1 MGRFK
6 LTSPG
11 MLLILSVIAAG
22 GIFLLDLFYLKPVV
36 ESQKESAFKEQSARV
51 KSSAAKGLRN
61 LEEGLSNS
69 ATSWSHNPKTH
80 SMLAGRTSRDAFDD
94 FAKTVLDSSGA
105 DVVWLTNADG
115 KLVNTWS
122 SRDHVVSQ
130 STVDMFNKGLG
141 SAVQVE
147 SQVTGLAEIPGGL
160 AIFSR
165 ARVIND
171 KNQYI
176 GKLWL
181 ARYIGE
187 EVYQQIA
194 SGMISDIVLVTG
206 QKQPPESTWFLDDG
220 NAMVTWPVSDVFGS
234 YVGYFRANVPVGN
247 IVRQATTA
255 RRMVLI
261 VMSLSVG
268 LVLLI
273 VLGTHMLIT
282 GPVLRLL
289 RRLQELES
297 GEGKADDLVRDLHG
311 EPLVLA
317 RRLESAFDR
326 LAHMSRT
333 DELTSL
339 ANRRHFDEVLSC
351 FYTQA
356 RRYNR
361 PLSLIIIDVDFFKA
375 INDSIG
381 HQGGDEVLRHVAA
394 AIEEVCRKADLPA
407 RYGGDEFAIL
417 LPETGSEEAATVAE
431 RIRSKVSENS
441 VVKNLLKMQIT
452 LSVGVTDLNAGEIDS
467 PHTMKILADKALY
480 AAKELGRNRVVMAH
494 DLTGVNW
501 SKSEHATGNVDAM
514 CKKLAGLDTRFKDL
528 FLMGITEIVDL
539 LEKRDPNMADHAR
552 KVKHYSVLIARE
564 MELPERLVKRI
575 EIAASLHDIGMI
587 ALPDSVLL
595 CPGHLDAKQLEMM
608 RKHTLLGVRMMEGME
623 FLDQEV
629 PAVRYHHERYDGKGY
644 PEGISGAAIPLSA
657 RILAVADC
665 FDAMTSHRTFR
676 TAKSRTDALREIRNG
691 SGTQFDPA
699 VVDAFMSVAD
709 RLGEDLMEIS
719 EDDAPLDTC
728 LAGRDASLG
737 A

>member
-1 MGRFK
+1 M
-6 LTSPG
+6 
-11 MLLILSVIAAG
+11 
-22 GIFLLDLFYLKPVV
+22 LDLFYLKPVV
-36 ESQKESAFKEQSARV
+36 ESQKESAFKEQAARV

-61 LEEGLSNS
+61 VEDNLSNS
-69 ATSWSHNPKTH
+69 ATSWSHNPAAH
-80 SMLAGRTSRDAFDD
+80 ALLAGQYPPGEFSN

-105 DVVWLTNADG
+105 DVVWITTPDG

-122 SRDHVVSQ
+122 NRDHVISQ
-130 STVDMFNKGLG
+130 ATADMFYKGLG
-141 SAVQVE
+141 SSVQVE
-147 SQVTGLAEIPGGL
+147 SQISGLADIPGGL

-165 ARVIND
+165 ARITND
-171 KNQYI
+171 ENRCI

-187 EVYQQIA
+187 DIYQQIA
-194 SGMISDIVLVTG
+194 SGMISDIVLVAG
-206 QKQPPESTWFLDDG
+206 KKRPPDSTWFLDDG
-220 NAMVTWPVSDVFGS
+220 NAMVTWPVADVFGS

-297 GEGKADDLVRDLHG
+297 GEGSADELVRDLHG

-361 PLSLIIIDVDFFKA
+361 PLSLIIMDVDFFKA
-375 INDSIG
+375 VNDSIG
-381 HQGGDEVLRHVAA
+381 HQGGDEVLKQVAV

-407 RYGGDEFAIL
+407 RWGGDEFAIL
-417 LPETGSEEAATVAE
+417 LPETGAEEAATVAE
-431 RIRSKVSENS
+431 RIRSRVSENA
-441 VVKNLLKMQIT
+441 VAKNLLKMQIT
-452 LSVGVTDLNAGEIDS
+452 LSIGVADLNAGEIDS
-467 PHTMKILADKALY
+467 PHTMKALADKALY

-501 SKSEHATGNVDAM
+501 SKSEHSTGNVDAM

-539 LEKRDPNMADHAR
+539 LEQRDPNMADHAR

-564 MELPERLVKRI
+564 MELPERVVKRI

-676 TAKSRTDALREIRNG
+676 DAKSRTDALAEICNG
-691 SGTQFDPA
+691 SGAQFDPA
-699 VVDAFMSVAD
+699 VVDAFISVAD
-709 RLGEDLMEIS
+709 RLGEDMMEIAENNS
-719 EDDAPLDTC
+719 IPDAMC
-728 LAGRDASLG
+728 LVGQDGSAG
-737 A
+737 